1 MRTARIIIPAC
12 MAALLSGCTA
22 DIPTVSLGID
32 DTYYINRMQKL
43 DLHPALTG
51 NAYRWTVT
59 RPDGTTETAAETR
72 DFIFIDAEE
81 GRYSLKFEIIDPDT
95 PYEHEFTVNVLHEEI
110 EYSPYIARVYE
121 YNPAPG
127 QFVNKMPE
135 YEEGDTYA
143 DMTRKAEESISGT
156 NDIMITLGGYGGY
169 VTFGF
174 DHTVI
179 NIPGEADFRIWGNCF
194 YELTDPDRKGGSAEP
209 GIVMVSYDTN
219 CNGLPDDEWYELAGS
234 EYRSDATRHNYSLTY
249 CRPDPLRQIVAD
261 EENSIDDLYYI
272 RWHDN
277 EGTEGYM
284 PKNVFHTQDY
294 YPRWVSDDS
303 MTFSGS
309 LLAPNGKDISGYG
322 TYYVLYSYPWGY
334 VDNHPNE
341 YADLNSFDIGNAV
354 DSEGN
359 PVSLPGAD
367 FIRVYTG
374 VNQYCGWLGETS
386 TEMNRAQDLHIQLPG
401 AFPDDPLPGDSGFY
415 LTQNHH
421 KQP

>member
-51 NAYRWTVT
+51 SAYRWTVT

-143 DMTRKAEESISGT
+143 DMTRK
-156 NDIMITLGGYGGY
+156 
-169 VTFGF
+169 
-174 DHTVI
+174 
-179 NIPGEADFRIWGNCF
+179 
-194 YELTDPDRKGGSAEP
+194 
-209 GIVMVSYDTN
+209 
-219 CNGLPDDEWYELAGS
+219 
-234 EYRSDATRHNYSLTY
+234 
-249 CRPDPLRQIVAD
+249 
-261 EENSIDDLYYI
+261 
-272 RWHDN
+272 
-277 EGTEGYM
+277 
-284 PKNVFHTQDY
+284 
-294 YPRWVSDDS
+294 
-303 MTFSGS
+303 
-309 LLAPNGKDISGYG
+309 
-322 TYYVLYSYPWGY
+322 
-334 VDNHPNE
+334 
-341 YADLNSFDIGNAV
+341 
-354 DSEGN
+354 
-359 PVSLPGAD
+359 
-367 FIRVYTG
+367 
-374 VNQYCGWLGETS
+374 
-386 TEMNRAQDLHIQLPG
+386 
-401 AFPDDPLPGDSGFY
+401 
-415 LTQNHH
+415 
-421 KQP
+421 